1 MSATRTVLVPP
12 ERWARWVENFTASH
26 GPAGWE
32 VVDGVLRGTAEDSS
46 TVVVRLPLDA
56 AYAGAPGP
64 DGVVDAAR
72 AAVPADWGVLLVR
85 RGGYAVARLAG
96 DELRATKVGSRHVQ
110 GRTAAGGQSQQRFAR
125 RRAGQARVA
134 FEAAADHAARL
145 LDGLG
150 PVVLGGDRGGVTAVL
165 EDPRLRSLAPA
176 TAWLEVPEPRRDVL
190 LAAVADAR
198 ALRLEVTN
206 AG

>member
-1 MSATRTVLVPP
+1 MSGTRAVLVPR

-26 GPAGWE
+26 GPTGWT
-32 VVDGVLRGTAEDSS
+32 VVDGALHGDAEDGS
-46 TVVVRLPLDA
+46 TVVVRLPFDA
-56 AYAGAPGP
+56 SYDGGP
-64 DGVVDAAR
+64 DGLADAAG
-72 AAVPADWGVLLVR
+72 AAVPDDWGVLLVR
-85 RGGYAVARLAG
+85 RGGYAVARLAVE
-96 DELRATKVGSRHVQ
+96 ELRATKVGSRHVQ

-134 FEAAADHAARL
+134 FEAAADQAARL

-150 PVVLGGDRGGVTAVL
+150 TVVLGGDREGVSTVL
-165 EDPRLRSLAPA
+165 ADPRLRSLAPT
-176 TAWLEVPEPRRDVL
+176 TAWLDVPEPRRDVL

-198 ALRLEVTN
+198 ALRLAVTN